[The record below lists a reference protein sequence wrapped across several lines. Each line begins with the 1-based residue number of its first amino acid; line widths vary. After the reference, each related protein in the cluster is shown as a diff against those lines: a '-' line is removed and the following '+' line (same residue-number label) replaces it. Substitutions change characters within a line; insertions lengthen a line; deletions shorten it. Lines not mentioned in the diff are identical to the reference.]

1 MRGLGVAAGVTSR
14 RCSVFAMREDT
25 LNRVSALEKR
35 LEEIRNSA
43 VQQQQQQQQASE
55 VPSSAH
61 CPACGNEYM
70 EDSIFC
76 RACGRKRDGAEEDA
90 GLADSH
96 CPCGAEYLEVKEP
109 T

>member
-1 MRGLGVAAGVTSR
+1 
-14 RCSVFAMREDT
+14 MREDT

-43 VQQQQQQQQASE
+43 VQQQQQQQASE